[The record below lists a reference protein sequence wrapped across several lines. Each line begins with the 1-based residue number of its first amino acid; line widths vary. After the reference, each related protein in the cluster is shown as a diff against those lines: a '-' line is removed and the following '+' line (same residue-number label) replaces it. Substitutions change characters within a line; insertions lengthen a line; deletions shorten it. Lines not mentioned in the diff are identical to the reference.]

1 MCCFQE
7 QLPLIRN
14 EHEVGSRLPSGDG
27 NGERERTGLFGSGF
41 VFPLWCPG
49 SGIVT
54 MFWRLYQSS
63 PRLLSNMVGLRRTL
77 KIGASELNYQ
87 SVARWNFETASA
99 QSQTYTGNHLKLPE
113 ENCLQW
119 LEGKLDVRND
129 VYHLLLKVGK
139 MLHQPAIV
147 HVLSFCWCGRGTEG
161 KYRGC
166 TATYWN
172 VWHFAWVSM
181 VLDSWVGS
189 GLNPPGW
196 RNCVEPFSMERLL
209 LDFFCAAP
217 GLASKRSEVDMT
229 WLTWTHVF
237 WCQTL

>member
-1 MCCFQE
+1 MTGFGCVLHLYSIWAAKCYRHQWRCKVDAYISAPISGMCCFQE

-14 EHEVGSRLPSGDG
+14 ETWSGVTPPFWRWQWR
-27 NGERERTGLFGSGF
+27 ERERPGLFGSGF

-119 LEGKLDVRND
+119 LEGKLDVPERCLPPTAEGWQD
-129 VYHLLLKVGK
+129 VASTRYCPCTVILL
-139 MLHQPAIV
+139 
-147 HVLSFCWCGRGTEG
+147 
-161 KYRGC
+161 
-166 TATYWN
+166 
-172 VWHFAWVSM
+172 VWK
-181 VLDSWVGS
+181 G
-189 GLNPPGW
+189 N
-196 RNCVEPFSMERLL
+196 RR
-209 LDFFCAAP
+209 
-217 GLASKRSEVDMT
+217 
-229 WLTWTHVF
+229 
-237 WCQTL
+237 